1 MKKEEK
7 SYPQLNEKFEDVIPK
22 PQTIWFKLWKAKQEI
37 EAVKKNAKNP
47 HFKNNYA
54 DINAIIE
61 AVEPV
66 LLKYNLILMQP
77 VKLGHVYTEI
87 IDCETGQIVDSF
99 MKLPDIQDPQKIG
112 SAVTYF
118 RRYTLQSL
126 LSLQAEDDDAN
137 TASATIKT
145 QKPTIS
151 QDRFDSGLTKVE
163 KGEMTADAFKKALSG
178 YELTELQTKAL
189 MLL

>member
-1 MKKEEK
+1 MEL
-7 SYPQLNEKFEDVIPK
+7 PQI
-22 PQTIWFKLWKAKQEI
+22 T
-37 EAVKKNAKNP
+37 
-47 HFKNNYA
+47 
-54 DINAIIE
+54 
-61 AVEPV
+61 
-66 LLKYNLILMQP
+66 
-77 VKLGHVYTEI
+77 
-87 IDCETGQIVDSF
+87 
-99 MKLPDIQDPQKIG
+99 DPQKVG

-137 TASATIKT
+137 TASHATKT
-145 QKPTIS
+145 QRPTIS
-151 QDRFDSGLTKVE
+151 QDRFEAGLTKVE